1 MEPFNLE
8 ARHKFL
14 NIPELIEMLILS
26 LDPLSALRLLESRVI
41 DKEILQKS
49 LSSKAWNKLMR
60 RCSYDGEGLLAA
72 EDVKNLVKI
81 LKLVKL
87 EEPSKFLLPLL
98 DLICESGPSQPY
110 ASEVHVICPNHPEPH
125 LVTPD
130 AFLLLEEVEGA
141 FGTAEQSIKSIL
153 AYDTYPKNKNVM
165 VPAFPEPFLLA
176 TSSRMSRQ
184 KEVVTSVCV
193 HGEIWIQNEVSAQ
206 AFSTLI
212 QAQQVKLS
220 WAQLKVGVAVGE
232 QAGRSW
238 QAVCRAGQ
246 GRATKSASQKRHWR
260 HGGGRTSRLLG
271 NSDIGIWK
279 FSTQR
284 RRSCLL
290 SGIMLGL
297 KQD

>member
-1 MEPFNLE
+1 MEPLDT
-8 ARHKFL
+8 RHKFL
-14 NIPELIEMLILS
+14 NIPELNERLISS

-60 RCSYDGEGLLAA
+60 HCSYDGEGLLEA

-98 DLICESGPSQPY
+98 DLICESGPRPSQPY

-165 VPAFPEPFLLA
+165 VPARSPF
-176 TSSRMSRQ
+176 S
-184 KEVVTSVCV
+184 
-193 HGEIWIQNEVSAQ
+193 
-206 AFSTLI
+206 
-212 QAQQVKLS
+212 
-220 WAQLKVGVAVGE
+220 
-232 QAGRSW
+232 
-238 QAVCRAGQ
+238 
-246 GRATKSASQKRHWR
+246 
-260 HGGGRTSRLLG
+260 
-271 NSDIGIWK
+271 
-279 FSTQR
+279 
-284 RRSCLL
+284 
-290 SGIMLGL
+290 
-297 KQD
+297 